1 MRKNKRIYVAL
12 LMAFIS
18 CLFVGCKGDPIE
30 KDEGIS
36 VPPAQSVTLSAE
48 NKSVYEG
55 EAVDIL
61 SLFTVYVDGEEVAV
75 TMEMLDLG
83 ELQADAPAVGIYT
96 VKLRYLAAD
105 KRTYIANALI
115 TVLPQNAE
123 NDDATVVITSIG
135 KTIEGRMPF
144 DVTTLFSIEVNG
156 EEVPVTESMLSMGA
170 FTPEKPTE
178 GTYMITL
185 TYVLNGKTYEETVAL
200 TVVGGEFWTGFY

>member
-135 KTIEGRMPF
+135 KTIEG
-144 DVTTLFSIEVNG
+144 NG

>member
-1 MRKNKRIYVAL
+1 M
-12 LMAFIS
+12 
-18 CLFVGCKGDPIE
+18 
-30 KDEGIS
+30 
-36 VPPAQSVTLSAE
+36 
-48 NKSVYEG
+48 
-55 EAVDIL
+55 

-83 ELQADAPAVGIYT
+83 KLQADAPAVGIYT

-135 KTIEGRMPF
+135 KTIEGRTPF
-144 DVTTLFSIEVNG
+144 DVTTLFSIEING

-178 GTYMITL
+178 GTCMITL